1 MARDLVDSQES
12 TYHLWRD
19 PSANI
24 DPEEM
29 RQAARDL
36 LTKDAYHFRK
46 TAAVRNRMGWILLSL
61 TRYQGAVDTAAPY
74 QHPEFMVALAH
85 YFKGRDAVGVL
96 FEEQMP
102 NGDHG
107 PQVPD
112 AMVALTAT
120 AVGLRPSAHGHLTLT
135 RSCAKIQVALE
146 ETVAGR
152 PSPFS
157 EKAYRDKYQ
166 NHLHTIYT
174 VKNYGDRGLR
184 YARMMSNI
192 YQGTM

>member
-1 MARDLVDSQES
+1 MA
-12 TYHLWRD
+12 
-19 PSANI
+19 
-24 DPEEM
+24 
-29 RQAARDL
+29 
-36 LTKDAYHFRK
+36 
-46 TAAVRNRMGWILLSL
+46 
-61 TRYQGAVDTAAPY
+61 
-74 QHPEFMVALAH
+74 ALAY

-120 AVGLRPSAHGHLTLT
+120 AVRLCPSAHGPSWLT
-135 RSCAKIQVALE
+135 RSRAKIQVALE

-152 PSPFS
+152 PSKFS
-157 EKAYRDKYQ
+157 EKLYHDKYQ
-166 NHLHTIYT
+166 NHLHTINS
-174 VKNYGDRGLR
+174 VKNYSDHSLR

-192 YQGTM
+192 HQGTM